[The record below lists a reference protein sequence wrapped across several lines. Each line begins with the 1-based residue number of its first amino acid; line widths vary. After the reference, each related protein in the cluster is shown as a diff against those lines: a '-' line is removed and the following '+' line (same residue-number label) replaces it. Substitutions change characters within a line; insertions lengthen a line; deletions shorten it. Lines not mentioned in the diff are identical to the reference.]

1 MVLAIQFS
9 QYNGLPARFHFFQKN
24 GLVARSTKQKKPP
37 KLATHIFENLFE
49 NSDTLTLGG
58 ILSSG

>member
-1 MVLAIQFS
+1 
-9 QYNGLPARFHFFQKN
+9 
-24 GLVARSTKQKKPP
+24 
-37 KLATHIFENLFE
+37 LATHIFENLFE